1 MASHDPVESPAVTG
15 LGLAY
20 SVMTRSLT
28 LSSNAS
34 MKDAMEWSYSPP
46 VASSSPRPSLSPTL
60 RFTSFCAVTRV
71 RGLARTGA
79 AAAAINSGVLR
90 ISSHLPKNSFRP
102 TRAVTTSNTACAST

>member
-1 MASHDPVESPAVTG
+1 
-15 LGLAY
+15 
-20 SVMTRSLT
+20 
-28 LSSNAS
+28 

-60 RFTSFCAVTRV
+60 RLTSFCAVTRV